1 MSKKDY
7 NETIQDVSNDVEEI
21 KKLGGK
27 DNIKKYKKK
36 QKVNEIQNH
45 RMIIYINYLKTTVI
59 NCYEK
64 YEYEKNF
71 RVELKRKY

>member
-36 QKVNEIQNH
+36 
-45 RMIIYINYLKTTVI
+45 
-59 NCYEK
+59 
-64 YEYEKNF
+64 
-71 RVELKRKY
+71 